1 MNSAN
6 SRKVLVGIQFAQRQ
20 QPANGDKESFEYRL
34 YGVVVH
40 GGSLEGGHYTACVR
54 MRTVDVSRA
63 RTFLQKTFLDRELM
77 MSKEQLIKLVSNDLP
92 RERLAYT
99 PPYEHSDHEDR
110 WFDISDSAVWPVNF
124 QQVLEKE
131 AYLLFYERVQ

>member
-1 MNSAN
+1 M
-6 SRKVLVGIQFAQRQ
+6 RVQRQ
-20 QPANGDKESFEYRL
+20 QPDNGDKSFQYRL

-40 GGSLEGGHYTACVR
+40 GGSLEAGHYTACVR

-63 RTFLQKTFLDRELM
+63 RTFLQKTFLDRQLM

-99 PPYEHSDHEDR
+99 PPYEHSDLEEDQ
-110 WFDISDSAVWPVNF
+110 WFDISDTVVRPVNF
-124 QQVLEKE
+124 REVYSKE
-131 AYLLFYERVQ
+131 AYLLFYERIQ